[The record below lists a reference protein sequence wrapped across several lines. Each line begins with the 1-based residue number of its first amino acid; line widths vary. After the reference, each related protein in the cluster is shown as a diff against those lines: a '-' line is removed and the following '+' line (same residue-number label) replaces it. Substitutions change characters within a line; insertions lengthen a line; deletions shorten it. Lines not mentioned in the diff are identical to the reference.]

1 VRPSSE
7 TSSELAAE
15 PTAGPTAGPTAEL
28 AAELTAAIDEFV
40 SAPTVLVASDFDG
53 VLAPLVLD
61 PMASRPLPGTVES
74 LRGLAALSSTYA
86 AVVSGRDLETLTQL
100 TGLGDSD
107 VTRIGSHGGESSAAD
122 AAAALTD
129 DQRAEL
135 DAVIA
140 ELEEVTAVHSGAGLE
155 HKPAAVV
162 LHTRRMADEASA
174 RAAEAA
180 ALEVTA
186 RHTGLHI
193 LHGKHVVEVS
203 VVRADKGTALVALRD
218 EVGAD
223 AVAYFGDDVTDEDA
237 FRALGPND
245 LTVKV
250 GPGDTAARFR
260 VESVDDAAVA
270 LRVVFERR
278 SGGSSG
284 R

>member
-1 VRPSSE
+1 MTQPSE
-7 TSSELAAE
+7 TASEPATEPAARLAA
-15 PTAGPTAGPTAEL
+15 GL
-28 AAELTAAIDEFV
+28 AAELVAELVAAIDEFV
-40 SAPTVLVASDFDG
+40 SAATVLVASDFDG

-61 PMASRPLPGTVES
+61 PMASRPLPGTIES
-74 LRGLAALSSTYA
+74 LEGLAGLPSTYA
-86 AVVSGRDLETLTQL
+86 AVVSGRDLATLTQL
-100 TGLGDSD
+100 TGLAGSD

-122 AAAALTD
+122 AAAALTH

-135 DAVIA
+135 DAVTA
-140 ELEEVTAVHSGAGLE
+140 ELEEVTAAHSGAGLE

-174 RAAEAA
+174 RDAEAA
-180 ALEVTA
+180 ALEVTG
-186 RHTGLHI
+186 RHTGLHV

-223 AVAYFGDDVTDEDA
+223 AVAYLGDDVTDEDA
-237 FRALGPND
+237 FRALGAGD

-250 GPGDTAARFR
+250 GSGDTAARFR
-260 VESVDDAAVA
+260 VESVEDAAEV
-270 LRVVFERR
+270 LRLVFERR
-278 SGGSSG
+278 SG